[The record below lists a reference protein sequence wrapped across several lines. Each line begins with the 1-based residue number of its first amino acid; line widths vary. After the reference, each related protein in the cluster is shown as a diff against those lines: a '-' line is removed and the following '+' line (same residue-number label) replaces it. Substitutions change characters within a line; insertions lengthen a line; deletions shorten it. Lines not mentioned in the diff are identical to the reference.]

1 MNPKRLRLDF
11 GVYHIR
17 VMRVNEAPP
26 LSQSSPTLDA
36 PEKVY
41 DFQASLVRLRWSAV
55 RPGSSSFE
63 LRRQSKKRRLIAERR
78 RKLHP
83 HWKPFC

>member
-11 GVYHIR
+11 GVCQIR

-36 PEKVY
+36 PEKVH
-41 DFQASLVRLRWSAV
+41 DFWQ
-55 RPGSSSFE
+55 E
-63 LRRQSKKRRLIAERR
+63 HIATAYEAD
-78 RKLHP
+78 P
-83 HWKPFC
+83 

>member
-26 LSQSSPTLDA
+26 LFLIISHA
-36 PEKVY
+36 G
-41 DFQASLVRLRWSAV
+41 
-55 RPGSSSFE
+55 RPGKG
-63 LRRQSKKRRLIAERR
+63 LRFSG
-78 RKLHP
+78 
-83 HWKPFC
+83 